1 MEYSKI
7 MTELKCELVNKNE
20 TISIPKIVGENL
32 HEWCSNEGIEDSK
45 CNELKDEKPFND
57 CLFNIFEEEINSTD
71 ITEIEEKILEKTK
84 TYIQLKNFDKEI
96 MDITN
101 ERDIELLQEINKT
114 KGQELIYLI
123 MLLIIAWCFGI
134 YLMFNYL
141 VIEK

>member
-1 MEYSKI
+1 MKDFNC
-7 MTELKCELVNKNE
+7 KLVNTNE
-20 TISIPKIVGENL
+20 TISIPTIVGENL
-32 HEWCSNEGIEDSK
+32 YEWCKNEADTEEDK
-45 CNELKDEKPFND
+45 VDCDKLKYKKFND
-57 CLFNIFEEEINSTD
+57 CAATIVNEINELT
-71 ITEIEEKILEKTK
+71 ITEIKEKILEKTK
-84 TYIQLKNFDKEI
+84 TYIQLQNFDKEV

-123 MLLIIAWCFGI
+123 ILLIIAWCFGI